1 MYSYFNI
8 MVDRDYDF
16 MFKIIIIGESG
27 TGKSCILHYLL
38 ENRFKKNPNHT
49 VGVEFGCK
57 HMEILGKRIKLQI
70 WDTAGQE
77 RFRSVTKS
85 YYRGA
90 AAAILVYDITNT
102 ETFAKLNT
110 WINDAKTLS
119 RQDICMIILGNKSD
133 LGSARTVSFLQA
145 ANFCQENQ
153 IQFLETSAVTGENIE
168 IAFQTIAKTVLEKLK
183 DGQLQNF
190 KGIQPGKDS
199 VRDRSC
205 NC

>member
-1 MYSYFNI
+1 

-57 HMEILGKRIKLQI
+57 TMEIAGKKIKLQI

-90 AAAILVYDITNT
+90 AAAIVVYDITNT
-102 ETFAKLNT
+102 ESFNKLHT
-110 WINDAKTLS
+110 WINDAKLLS
-119 RQDICMIILGNKSD
+119 RQDICMLALGNKAD
-133 LGSARTVSFLQA
+133 LASARAISFIQA
-145 ANFCQENQ
+145 AGFCQENQ
-153 IQFLETSAVTGENIE
+153 IQLLETSAVTGENIE
-168 IAFQTIAKTVLEKLK
+168 EAFGKIAKIVLDKLQ
-183 DGQLQNF
+183 DGHLQNF
-190 KGIQPGKDS
+190 KGIQPGHGS
-199 VRDRSC
+199 IRDRSC

>member
-1 MYSYFNI
+1 

-57 HMEILGKRIKLQI
+57 HMDILGKRIKLQI

-199 VRDRSC
+199 ARDRSC

>member
-1 MYSYFNI
+1 
-8 MVDRDYDF
+8 MVEKDYDY

-49 VGVEFGCK
+49 VGVEFGSK
-57 HMEILGKRIKLQI
+57 HMEISGKQIKLQI

-102 ETFAKLNT
+102 KSFEKIPL

-119 RQDICMIILGNKSD
+119 SQDISLLLLGNKCD
-133 LGSARTVSFLQA
+133 LNSARAVSFIDA
-145 ANFCQENQ
+145 ANFCQENSLQ
-153 IQFLETSAVTGENIE
+153 ILETSAATGENIE
-168 IAFQTIAKTVLEKLK
+168 AAFGMIAKIVLDKLQNGK
-183 DGQLQNF
+183 LQNF
-190 KGIQPGKDS
+190 KGIQPGRAPI
-199 VRDRSC
+199 RDRSC

>member
-1 MYSYFNI
+1 MAES
-8 MVDRDYDF
+8 DYDY
-16 MFKIIIIGESG
+16 MFKVIIIGESG
-27 TGKSCILHYLL
+27 TGKSCILHQFL

-57 HMEILGKRIKLQI
+57 HVQIEGKKIKLQI

-102 ETFAKLNT
+102 ETFTKLPS
-110 WINDAKTLS
+110 WINDAKALS
-119 RQDICMIILGNKSD
+119 MQDICMIILGNKCD
-133 LGSARTVSFLQA
+133 LASARAVNFVEA
-145 ANFCQENQ
+145 AKFCQENHLQ
-153 IQFLETSAVTGENIE
+153 LLETSAVTGENIE
-168 IAFQTIAKTVLEKLK
+168 EAFGKVAKIVLDRLQSGLLTNLK
-183 DGQLQNF
+183 GV
-190 KGIQPGKDS
+190 QPRPFAS
-199 VRDRSC
+199 RDRSC

>member
-1 MYSYFNI
+1 
-8 MVDRDYDF
+8 MVERDYDY
-16 MFKIIIIGESG
+16 MFKVIIIGESG

-57 HMEILGKRIKLQI
+57 HMRIGAKKIKLQI

-102 ETFAKLNT
+102 ESFIKLPT
-110 WINDAKTLS
+110 WINDAKALS
-119 RQDICMIILGNKSD
+119 RQDISMIILGNKSD
-133 LGSARTVSFLQA
+133 LSSARAVPFLEA
-145 ANFCQENQ
+145 ATFCQENQ
-153 IQFLETSAVTGENIE
+153 LQLLETSAVSGENIE
-168 IAFQTIAKTVLEKLK
+168 EAFEKIAKIVL
-183 DGQLQNF
+183 DRLQEGDLQSF
-190 KGIQPGKDS
+190 KGIQPGRIS
-199 VRDRSC
+199 MRDRSC